1 MTVEFSTEVIGIR
14 DAVNELKKT
23 EPAIFKEFKSS
34 AKTALAPIVND
45 AKQNVSKGTAP
56 LSGMLRVWGKK
67 RGRPIVWSTAKAK
80 SGIKVSIRPS
90 KTAFMSVVQKDPWG
104 SIYDI
109 AGRSNHNILSRQ
121 LDRYGRASRGMW
133 PAALANQNA
142 VERNLAELVETVA
155 KETNKRLR
163 Y

>member
-1 MTVEFSTEVIGIR
+1 MTAQFKTEVIGIR
-14 DAVNELKKT
+14 DAVKELKKT
-23 EPAIFKEFKSS
+23 EPAIFKEFKQS
-34 AKTALAPIVND
+34 AKKALAPIVD
-45 AKQNVSKGTAP
+45 EAKLNVDKGTAP

-80 SGIKVSIRPS
+80 AGIKTSIKPS

-109 AGRSNHNILSRQ
+109 AGRASHNNLSRQ
-121 LDRYGRASRGMW
+121 LDIYGRASRSMW
-133 PAALANQNA
+133 PAAIANQDA
-142 VERNLAELVETVA
+142 VTRNLAELVETVA
-155 KETNKRLR
+155 QQTNKRLR